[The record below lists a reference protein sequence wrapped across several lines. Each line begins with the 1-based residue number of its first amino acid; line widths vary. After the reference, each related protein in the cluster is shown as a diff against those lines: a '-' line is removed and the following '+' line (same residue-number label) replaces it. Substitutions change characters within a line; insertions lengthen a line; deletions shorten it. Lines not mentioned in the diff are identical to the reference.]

1 VIAENILISTR
12 LLYMTWLPCPVQ
24 RLAKSYHGLKFLK
37 IFFFLP
43 TLISKFF

>member
-24 RLAKSYHGLKFLK
+24 HF
-37 IFFFLP
+37 
-43 TLISKFF
+43 